1 LAIFNSGTGQPTSAR
16 IDPAVRRRRQQLLVA
31 AVAAAAFAALPL
43 GITNAYFQHVMIV
56 TVLYMALSQS
66 WNILGGYCGQI
77 SLGHVLYFG
86 VGAYTSTILNV
97 KYGIPPVFGMLV
109 GGVFATIMAVIVGIP
124 CFRLRGH
131 YYAIATIV
139 IAESALLLFLN
150 WDWVGGALG
159 IYIPFVKDSW
169 LFFQFRITKLPF
181 YYVILSLAAILWLI
195 TFWIEGSKWGFYWR
209 AVKDNPEA
217 AESLGVKIYPTKL
230 AAAGISAFFTAI
242 GGSFYA
248 QYNSYIDPNSVLE
261 FNVSLL
267 MTLPAV
273 LGGIGTLWGPAIGAI
288 VLIPVTELTR
298 SYLGGSGSGYDLI
311 IYGSLIMLVATLK
324 PEGLIGYW
332 NDFVG
337 RRKRRDAAA
346 AESGNAA

>member
-1 LAIFNSGTGQPTSAR
+1 MLA
-16 IDPAVRRRRQQLLVA
+16 L
-31 AVAAAAFAALPL
+31 FAALPL
-43 GITNAYFQHVMIV
+43 GVTNAYFQHVMIV
-56 TVLYMALSQS
+56 TVLYLALSQS

-86 VGAYTSTILNV
+86 IGAYASTVLNV
-97 KYGIPPVFGMLV
+97 KFGVAPVFGMFV
-109 GGVFATIMAVIVGIP
+109 GAGLSVIAALIVGVP

-131 YYAIATIV
+131 YFAIATIV

-159 IYIPFVKDSW
+159 IYIPFVTDSW
-169 LFFQFRITKLPF
+169 MFFQFRITKLPF
-181 YYVILSLAAILWLI
+181 YYVVLGLAAILWLI

-209 AVKDNPEA
+209 AVKDNADA
-217 AESLGVKIYPTKL
+217 AEALGVKVYPTKL
-230 AAAGISAFFTAI
+230 AAAAISAFFTAL

-248 QYNSYIDPNSVLE
+248 QYNSYIDPESVLN

-273 LGGIGTLWGPAIGAI
+273 LGGIGTLWGPTIGAL

-298 SYLGGSGSGYDLI
+298 SYFGGTGRGFDLI
-311 IYGSLIMLVATLK
+311 IYGGLIMLIATVK
-324 PEGLIGYW
+324 PEGLIGYVTEW
-332 NDFVG
+332 RE
-337 RRKRRDAAA
+337 RRRTGA
-346 AESGNAA
+346 NAS